1 MGARG
6 RVKSI
11 YWGES
16 AGNGYTR
23 GGQHSEAIAKPKQHQ
38 ENAFVRH
45 REDCHQGEEEEVRFR
60 MDVVRFYSK
69 AMYRQIGEGC
79 LIQSSEADL
88 LMNGKLDHF
97 APVVGRM
104 VVSTAVQSGRRRVR
118 NTG

>member
-1 MGARG
+1 
-6 RVKSI
+6 
-11 YWGES
+11 
-16 AGNGYTR
+16 
-23 GGQHSEAIAKPKQHQ
+23 
-38 ENAFVRH
+38 
-45 REDCHQGEEEEVRFR
+45 

-104 VVSTAVQSGRRRVR
+104 VVSTAVQSGRRRVW
-118 NTG
+118 NTSC